1 MKIFILFTLI
11 FSFKAYSSLQDFK
24 IFRNHQNA
32 HQFIVEINKTSRTP
46 FRIFP
51 LRSKKYEKALRVIEE
66 VMQGY
71 RAVFPQLTYDLPDP
85 FPIIVQNNSLN
96 SFVFPHT
103 LTKKGSPFVIMIF
116 SGMFREEV
124 VEDEFYAVMAHEL
137 AHLIF
142 GHSKKEV
149 LQKLETF
156 YRVESGEVEPLGFKV
171 PNDTFVE
178 RVVRGMFHAFN
189 NKNTSYIENVKRNHK
204 VETFRVY
211 TTEEQADDA
220 SIRVLNF
227 LGREPTSIGTFML
240 RWLSPEEKEKC
251 LLSIKRGE
259 QIPYGTLFDRHRGD
273 CWRYD
278 HSIRFAETL

>member
-1 MKIFILFTLI
+1 MKFLILFTLI
-11 FSFKAYSSLQDFK
+11 LSFKGYSFPQNFK
-24 IFRNHQNA
+24 MFRSHEGA

-51 LRSKKYEKALRVIEE
+51 LRSKEYEKALRVIEE

-71 RAVFPQLTYDLPDP
+71 RAVFPRLTNDLPDP
-85 FPIIVQNNSLN
+85 FPIIVEKKSLN

-103 LTKKGSPFVIMIF
+103 LTREGSPFVIMIF
-116 SGMFREEV
+116 SGMFGGEV
-124 VEDEFYAVMAHEL
+124 AQDEFYAVMAHEL
-137 AHLIF
+137 GHLIF
-142 GHSKKEV
+142 EHTKKEV

-156 YRVESGEVEPLGFKV
+156 YRVESDEVEPLGFKA
-171 PNDTFVE
+171 PNDPLVE
-178 RVVRGMFHAFN
+178 KIVRGMFNAFN
-189 NKNTSYIENVKRNHK
+189 NKNNRYIENVKRNHE

-240 RWLSPEEKEKC
+240 RWLSAEEKQKC
-251 LLSIKRGE
+251 LLAIKGGE

-278 HSIRFAETL
+278 HSIRLAETL